1 MKQKKIFPS
10 IHYFIP
16 LSFNRS
22 LNASHACQLASRF
35 HQDSL
40 AAIVAQLCALTAHH
54 RMNLL
59 PWRENSND
67 FDHKC
72 IWFYATASFFHVKIG
87 RREPKSRTIE
97 TDHADK
103 SKGNTKIINL
113 RMDKVEKR
121 TYLTSFYSCSGFY
134 GNFNYLPMNFYFN
147 FSKPKNSLFKSFYR
161 FVGEI

>member
-1 MKQKKIFPS
+1 MIS
-10 IHYFIP
+10 IT
-16 LSFNRS
+16 
-22 LNASHACQLASRF
+22 NASGS
-35 HQDSL
+35 
-40 AAIVAQLCALTAHH
+40 T
-54 RMNLL
+54 
-59 PWRENSND
+59 
-67 FDHKC
+67 
-72 IWFYATASFFHVKIG
+72 ATASFFHVKIG

-147 FSKPKNSLFKSFYR
+147 FSKPKNSSFESTYR